1 MATLPRPSVV
11 LAAALSALAACGDD
25 LPEPEPLVVATAS
38 GGRADLS
45 VTTWQQCQDAVPAPG
60 QSQRLR
66 IVVGRDGAI
75 SYVFTPYASAACG
88 SGEGQTLP
96 PFGFLAFAAG
106 DRVVAW
112 SGTPPAG
119 APAAPVATRVFLD
132 AGAGFSTEA
141 LWLDDVAVPR
151 KLYISPDGNVP
162 VDPEGYP
169 ALLSA
174 QPLDEVL

>member
-1 MATLPRPSVV
+1 MATLSRPSIV

-75 SYVFTPYASAACG
+75 GYVFTPFASAACG
-88 SGEGQTLP
+88 SGEGQTVS
-96 PFGFLAFAAG
+96 FGFLAFAAG
-106 DRVVAW
+106 DRAVGW

-132 AGAGFSTEA
+132 AGAGISTDA
-141 LWLDDVAVPR
+141 LWLDDVAAPR
-151 KLYISPDGNVP
+151 KLYVSPNGSVP
-162 VDPEGYP
+162 TDPEGYP
-169 ALLSA
+169 AVLA
-174 QPLDEVL
+174 VQPLDEVL